1 MTPEETYFRDELI
14 DRRERAERTAA
25 RIGSRPDLAA
35 LLARIDEALGEI
47 EGGTFGICRTCH
59 DPIESELLHADPLIQ
74 FCSDHLDRGARERL
88 QADLDLAAR
97 IQQRL
102 LPSEAAAGSC
112 WRTAR
117 AYLPAGPVG
126 GDIFDLVG
134 GGDVTGLT
142 FVLGDVAGK
151 GVAAALLMSNVQ
163 ATFRALAPIEPDV
176 ARLASRINHL
186 FCRSILESHYATLV
200 VGSAGPDGQVELCN
214 AGHLPALLVQAD
226 GVRELGATGLPA
238 GMFCEGTYEAHRLVL
253 APGESLLMFTDGVT
267 EARDA
272 AGEEYGLAR
281 LAARAAALAGR
292 SAGELVAACRADLEA
307 YHAGSPRGD
316 DVTIFALE
324 RPARA

>member
-1 MTPEETYFRDELI
+1 MTPEEALFRGELI
-14 DRRERAERTAA
+14 DRRQRAERTAA
-25 RIGSRPDLAA
+25 RIGTRPDLAA

-59 DPIESELLHADPLIQ
+59 DPIEAELLHADPLIQ
-74 FCSDHLDRGARERL
+74 FCIDHLDRGERARLE
-88 QADLDLAAR
+88 ADLDLAAR
-97 IQQRL
+97 IQRRL
-102 LPSEAAAGSC
+102 LPAEPATGAH

-126 GDIFDLVG
+126 GDVFDLVG
-134 GGDVTGLT
+134 GAEGAGLT

-151 GVAAALLMSNVQ
+151 GVAAALLMSHVQ

-176 ARLASRINHL
+176 ARLAARINHL
-186 FCRSILESHYATLV
+186 FCRSIMESHYATLV
-200 VGSAGPDGQVELCN
+200 VGTAAPDGRVELCN
-214 AGHLPALLVQAD
+214 AGHLPALLLRQD

-253 APGESLLMFTDGVT
+253 APGEALLLFTDGVT

-281 LAARAAALAGR
+281 LAARVAALAGQP
-292 SAGELVAACRADLEA
+292 AEELVAACRADLEA
-307 YHAGSPRGD
+307 FQAGIPRGD
-316 DVTIFALE
+316 DVTLFALE
-324 RPARA
+324 RPAHT